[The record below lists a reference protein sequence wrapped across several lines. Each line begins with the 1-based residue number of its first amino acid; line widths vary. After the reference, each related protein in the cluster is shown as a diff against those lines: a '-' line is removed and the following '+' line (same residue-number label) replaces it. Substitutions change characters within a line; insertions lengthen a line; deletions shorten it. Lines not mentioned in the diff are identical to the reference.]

1 MKDYLGNE
9 CQVGDTVIFNEPY
22 YKGLVDGKII
32 RFTPKGIRVAYQLHN
47 RPEEY
52 YKRDT
57 FVVEGQFVRV
67 EVSND

>member
-22 YKGLVDGKII
+22 YKDLVDGKIAK
-32 RFTPKGIRVAYQLHN
+32 FTPKGIRVVYQLHN
-47 RPEEY
+47 RSGEY

-57 FVVEGQFVRV
+57 FVAGGQFVRV
-67 EVSND
+67 EVAND